1 MEKRWFV
8 KSRFDSTHVNQIRS
22 ELKVDLTVA
31 ELLLQRGINNYNLAR
46 DFFNPEMD
54 MLHDPFLMKNMD
66 EAVRVLEQAI
76 ANERKI
82 LLFGDYD
89 VDGTTAVALLHSY
102 LSDFHSK
109 LEYYIPDRYSE
120 GYGLGMSG
128 VQYAVEN
135 CIDLMITLDCG
146 VKSVDE
152 IKFAKENGIDVIV
165 CDHHTPGNVLPE
177 CVLLNP
183 KQSDCGY
190 PYKELSGCG
199 VGFKLMQGLAQ
210 HADLNEKDLFDH
222 LDLVAISIGA
232 DIVDVTG
239 ENRVLAY
246 QGLKLLNEQ
255 PRNAFKELVRVAG
268 KDFPLNLTDVIFTI
282 APRINAAGRLRSGRY
297 AVELMIAKH
306 DNEIGTLAQE
316 INDDNLMRREI
327 DGKMTAEA
335 LGILESLPENDSKKS
350 TVVFKDDWHKGVV
363 GIVASRLTESYYR
376 PTIVLTKSNGKIT
389 GSARSVKDF
398 SIYNALL
405 KCEHLLSQFGGHDFA
420 AGLTLEEN
428 QLEAFI
434 EGFEDVVAHSI
445 TPAMLVPEQEVDLEL
460 NFNEIF
466 NSHDNRTQIP
476 KLKRILMRFEPHGPG
491 NMKPVFMSK
500 NVFSVE
506 VRILKDKHLK
516 LIMTQPEHDIQLHGI
531 AFNMVDKIDLVASG
545 LPFDV
550 LYTLEVNRWQ
560 NKESLQLNIKDI
572 RESL

>member
-46 DFFNPEMD
+46 DFFNPDMD